1 LHKESNLM
9 KGKRIP
15 LTEAIIAGASCPPDR
30 QWRPL
35 WDATQPGLMVRIY
48 RTGNKSYWFRY
59 RPPGAGRS
67 VNPKWI
73 RLGDVGSLSL
83 KDARDA
89 ARIKAGEVAKGGDPA
104 GSRRQQKRRDKARL
118 EPALTLYGKNLADR
132 NVVKRS
138 EVLSLLQRELLT
150 PLGNVDLADL
160 NRVTLVRRIE
170 TVKES
175 GRPGAAKELRT
186 RAGVFLGWAVDQGLI
201 PANPLAG
208 WRQPRRTRAERIG
221 QSGRALPD
229 SELPG
234 FWRAVESQGWPFG
247 PYLQLLLLLGQRR
260 TETALMSW
268 SDIVLDGRAGT
279 KIYADLPPQQNLWIV
294 PPAITKS
301 GRPHH
306 IPLPR
311 QAVAILK
318 AMPRLARSDAVFP
331 GRTGKPMTGWSK
343 RLPDIYGVTVREGV
357 GKWTPHDLRRT
368 MRTGLG
374 RLGVDRVIAELLMD
388 HAISDELAR
397 IYDRGSYWQVR
408 IEASQ
413 RWAEA
418 ATCGSTSARSRR
430 SCRPGASTTGATRS

>member
-15 LTEAIIAGASCPPDR
+15 LTEAIITGASCPPDR

-48 RTGNKSYWFRY
+48 RTGSKSYWFRY

-104 GSRRQQKRRDKARL
+104 GSRRQQMRRDKARL
-118 EPALTLYGKNLADR
+118 EPALSLYEKNLADR

-150 PLGNVDLADL
+150 PLGNVDLADID
-160 NRVTLVRRIE
+160 RVTLVRRIE

-201 PANPLAG
+201 PASPLAG

-221 QSGRALPD
+221 QPGRALPD

-234 FWRAVESQGWPFG
+234 FWRAVDSQGWPFG

-343 RLPDIYGVTVREGV
+343 RLPDIYAATAREGV

-374 RLGVDRVIAELLMD
+374 RLGVDRIIAELLMD

-397 IYDRGSYWQVR
+397 IYDRGSYWKVR

-413 RWAEA
+413 RWADHVFAIVTKNPSSGNIIDFAEA
-418 ATCGSTSARSRR
+418 KR
-430 SCRPGASTTGATRS
+430 